1 MTTQTTTPLT
11 GRRILLVEDDY
22 LLADALAQALRSTGA
37 LVSGPIGT
45 VDGALAAV
53 AELDDIEAVVLD
65 VNLNGI
71 RVDAVADAVRA
82 RGVPMVF
89 VSGYDRNLLPPRF
102 ADVPHCL
109 KPVDIDQ
116 LAATLAAQLRD

>member
-22 LLADALAQALRSTGA
+22 LLADALAQSLRSTGA

-53 AELDDIEAVVLD
+53 DQLDDIEAVVLD

-82 RGVPMVF
+82 RGIPMVF

>member
-53 AELDDIEAVVLD
+53 ARQHDIEAVVLD

-71 RVDAVADAVRA
+71 RVDGVADAVRA
-82 RGVPMVF
+82 RGIPMVF

-116 LAATLAAQLRD
+116 LAATLASQLRD

>member
-11 GRRILLVEDDY
+11 GRRVLLVEDDY

-53 AELDDIEAVVLD
+53 AELDEIEAVVLD

>member
-53 AELDDIEAVVLD
+53 DQLDDIEAVVLD

>member
-116 LAATLAAQLRD
+116 LAATLAAQLCD